1 MENITNIDKI
11 IFRYYEAWV
20 GLDNRLKEVV
30 KGDWSRAEFVYNN
43 DELFRKLYKE
53 MLDSL
58 KNFEQVTS
66 ANMHTCSDNL
76 SSIYN
81 KLIKVTKDS
90 SNECSINGFLEH
102 IREEWEGKI
111 GDIDHAIKIVESLG
125 DFFKLPNYDPDGWLK
140 RKFILRG
147 VYIPVNKVK
156 NINKTVVQG
165 FHESCSCFIYGNY
178 LATIAMA
185 RSVLEFSLRD
195 KFKEFCNR
203 TLDEIINKIWNSVP
217 ALKNKDNY
225 RAKADFIRITGNDV
239 LHKDDIKRRQLIN
252 EHTTLIV
259 LSYLK
264 ELIKFIYK

>member
-30 KGDWSRAEFVYNN
+30 K
-43 DELFRKLYKE
+43 
-53 MLDSL
+53 
-58 KNFEQVTS
+58 
-66 ANMHTCSDNL
+66 
-76 SSIYN
+76 
-81 KLIKVTKDS
+81 DS

-111 GDIDHAIKIVESLG
+111 GDMDHAIKIVESLG

-165 FHESCSCFIYGNY
+165 FHESFSCFIYGNY

-195 KFKEFCNR
+195 KFKEFCNH